1 VAVEERDEP
10 LARVPLLGAVAVVV
24 LAAGVERVLD
34 GLEVCIDELAGMV
47 GAVVEDGVLPRDLGH
62 VEEPQ
67 VERVEDL
74 VLHVVLKQ
82 RSAVGAGGHV
92 VMGAGSV
99 ASTL

>member
-1 VAVEERDEP
+1 MVLRYASMSSRAWSEQ
-10 LARVPLLGAVAVVV
+10 LLRMAYF
-24 LAAGVERVLD
+24 
-34 GLEVCIDELAGMV
+34 
-47 GAVVEDGVLPRDLGH
+47 VLPRDLGH

-74 VLHVVLKQ
+74 VLHVVLMQ